1 MKRSIVA
8 AVFGAIA
15 LLPSPMA
22 SAQDKTAPTRV
33 VKIGVLSDLSS
44 LYSDITGAGSVLAA
58 KMAVEESELLKKG
71 WTIEVV
77 AGDHQNKADVG
88 VNVARQWFDVDK
100 IDLIVDVPNSAVAL
114 AVSNLTREKNR
125 VFLDSGAATSD
136 LTDAQCSPNTIHW
149 VFDSYMLAKGT
160 GTGMMKAGV
169 DTWFFLAAD
178 YAFGAALERDTSA
191 IVKAMGGKVLGSVK
205 HPANSS
211 DFSSFLLQAQ
221 ASKAKVIGL
230 ANGGG
235 DTINAVKQAAEFGI
249 VQGGQKLSPLLMFV
263 TDVHSLGLDVSQ
275 GLTFTESFYWD
286 LNDGTRDFSRRF
298 AEGMKNK
305 AMPTMAQ
312 AGVASSIWHYLK
324 ALEALGG
331 NPQDGAKVVAKMKDV
346 PTDDPLFGKGAIRAD
361 GRKIHPAYL
370 FEVKKPAESKAPWDY
385 YKLLSAIPAEEAF
398 LPLSDSKCAL
408 LKK

>member
-1 MKRSIVA
+1 MKHIVLILA
-8 AVFGAIA
+8 AGASLMMQPGFGQTQERAA
-15 LLPSPMA
+15 A
-22 SAQDKTAPTRV
+22 SKI

-58 KMAVEESELLKKG
+58 RMAIEDSGLLNKG

-77 AGDHQNKADVG
+77 AGDHQNKADIG
-88 VNVARQWFDVDK
+88 VNLARQWYDVDK
-100 IDLIVDVPNSAVAL
+100 VDVIVDVPNSAVAL

-136 LTDAQCSPNTIHW
+136 LTNAQCSPNTIHW
-149 VFDSYMLAKGT
+149 VFDSYMLARGT
-160 GTGMMKAGV
+160 STGMMKAGA
-169 DTWFFLAAD
+169 DSWFFLAAD
-178 YAFGAALERDTSA
+178 YAFGAALERDTSS
-191 IVKAMGGKVLGSVK
+191 IVKSMGGKIIGSVK
-205 HPANSS
+205 HPPNTS

-263 TDVHSLGLDVSQ
+263 TDVHSLGLNVAQ
-275 GLTFTESFYWD
+275 GLTFTEAFYWD
-286 LNDGTRDFSRRF
+286 LNDGTRGFSRRF
-298 AEGMKNK
+298 SENMKSR

-312 AGVASSIWHYLK
+312 AGVASSILHYLK
-324 ALEALGG
+324 ALEALNG
-331 NPQDGAKVVAKMKDV
+331 NNRDGAAIVAKMKEL

-370 FEVKKPAESKAPWDY
+370 FEVKKPAESKGAWDY
-385 YKLLSAIPAEEAF
+385 YKVLSSIPAEEAF
-398 LPLSDSKCAL
+398 LPLSESKCL
-408 LKK
+408 LVKK

>member
-1 MKRSIVA
+1 MKRIVLILA
-8 AVFGAIA
+8 AGASLMMQPGLGQTQEKA
-15 LLPSPMA
+15 AA
-22 SAQDKTAPTRV
+22 SKT

-58 KMAVEESELLKKG
+58 RMAIEDSGLLNKG

-77 AGDHQNKADVG
+77 AGDHQNKADIG
-88 VNVARQWFDVDK
+88 VNLARQWYDVDK
-100 IDLIVDVPNSAVAL
+100 VDAIVDVPNSAVAL

-136 LTDAQCSPNTIHW
+136 LTNAQCSPNTIHW
-149 VFDSYMLAKGT
+149 VFDSYMLARGT
-160 GTGMMKAGV
+160 GTGMMKAGA
-169 DTWFFLAAD
+169 DSWFFLAAD
-178 YAFGAALERDTSA
+178 YAFGAALERDTSS
-191 IVKAMGGKVLGSVK
+191 IVKSMGGKIIGSVK
-205 HPANSS
+205 HPPNTS

-263 TDVHSLGLDVSQ
+263 TDVHSLGLNVAQ
-275 GLTFTESFYWD
+275 GLTFTEAFYWD
-286 LNDGTRDFSRRF
+286 LNDGTRGFSRRF
-298 AEGMKNK
+298 SESMKSR

-312 AGVASSIWHYLK
+312 AGVASSILHYLK
-324 ALEALGG
+324 ALEALNG
-331 NPQDGAKVVAKMKDV
+331 NNRDGAAIVAKMKEL
-346 PTDDPLFGKGAIRAD
+346 PTDDPLFGKGAIRTD

-370 FEVKKPAESKAPWDY
+370 FEVKKPAESKGPWDY
-385 YKLLSAIPAEEAF
+385 YKVLSSIPAEEAF
-398 LPLSDSKCAL
+398 LPLSESKCL
-408 LKK
+408 LVKK